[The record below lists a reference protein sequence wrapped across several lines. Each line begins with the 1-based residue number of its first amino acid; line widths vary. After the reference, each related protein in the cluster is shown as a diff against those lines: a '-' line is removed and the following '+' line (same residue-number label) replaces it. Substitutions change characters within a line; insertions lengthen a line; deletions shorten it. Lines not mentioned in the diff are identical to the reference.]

1 MWTVASVASIK
12 GTLTIQ
18 VYNIKFN
25 CYIDM
30 TITKQFSLAALLAA
44 SAAANYQAFIA
55 DIDTTLYYL
64 YVRSQDFSEA
74 STSN

>member
-1 MWTVASVASIK
+1 
-12 GTLTIQ
+12 
-18 VYNIKFN
+18 
-25 CYIDM
+25 M